1 MTVMTG
7 ALYPQRPGALS
18 RGAYSFRNGGWA
30 DLATALGMGIL
41 SADGQNVTLP
51 QGIAAGLQN
60 FQQTSR
66 DRQQEQRQTWLDQ
79 MTQQQFD
86 LTKSEAEAR
95 AQDRKDEKA
104 RKERLR
110 ALLMGG
116 PAMPIDQGGPA
127 AGQFMKPG
135 SPGLA
140 GDLGIPDVLARALAE
155 EADPT
160 VFASL
165 FGQKATRDAQA
176 KRDAEG
182 MAWDREKFDKQY
194 ALDVKQLGV
203 SAANAAA
210 SRRIQEA
217 ELELKRQELTG
228 ADFGSGVEGKSLATI
243 DALAPVVAAG
253 QASPEQLRRYGLAYS
268 QVYGPKTTFDIA
280 TGQPKTIVNEPPPGI
295 PAPPS
300 SQQFSGDQIQMPGS
314 RVYVGEPTRMTAEQ
328 GKVAT
333 FSDRMTLSDE
343 VLRQNESALLDPA
356 QHAAK
361 SVPYGGNYLVS
372 PEFQQA
378 DQATRDFVNAVLR
391 RESGAVISP
400 EEFDNARKQYLP
412 QPGDS
417 PQVLEQKRQNR
428 QTVIQ
433 GFARE
438 AGGAYKLPKV
448 DQTTSADFAGRM
460 RSMSNDAIDA
470 MDVSTLSAADAQA
483 VLDEINRRKQAGKW

>member
-116 PAMPIDQGGPA
+116 GPAIPIGEGGPA
-127 AGQFMKPG
+127 GGQFTAPQG
-135 SPGLA
+135 PGLA
-140 GDLGIPDVLARALAE
+140 PELGLPEVIAKALAE
-155 EADPT
+155 EGDPT
-160 VFASL
+160 VFATL

-217 ELELKRQELTG
+217 ELALKQRELEGRGGVGDL
-228 ADFGSGVEGKSLATI
+228 FGKGDEANVILA
-243 DALAPVVAAG
+243 
-253 QASPEQLRRYGLAYS
+253 
-268 QVYGPKTTFDIA
+268 YGPKIRAGTATPDEIDAYNLAVAAFQKAIPIA
-280 TGQPKTIVNEPPPGI
+280 IPDPNNPGAMMQGIYRPELPQGFPAPGSAGGSMQGATPSDGQSGGI
-295 PAPPS
+295 TRIEGSSKPPS
-300 SQQFSGDQIQMPGS
+300 SEQA
-314 RVYVGEPTRMTAEQ
+314 RM
-328 GKVAT
+328 VAVT
-333 FSDRMTLSDE
+333 D
-343 VLRQNESALLDPA
+343 SALAASQKVRGLIFDKDGKLRRDLLALKALPWQGLSSEAKQLSTYYYALADADIRLRTGTAAPA
-356 QHAAK
+356 SEIEAHARAMMPDVTDSEQSALTK
-361 SVPYGGNYLVS
+361 IEAVESIAAAVNRQFKP
-372 PEFQQA
+372 PKA
-378 DQATRDFVNAVLR
+378 DQPA
-391 RESGAVISP
+391 S
-400 EEFDNARKQYLP
+400 NARP
-412 QPGDS
+412 
-417 PQVLEQKRQNR
+417 
-428 QTVIQ
+428 
-433 GFARE
+433 
-438 AGGAYKLPKV
+438 
-448 DQTTSADFAGRM
+448 SADDLA
-460 RSMSNDAIDA
+460 
-470 MDVSTLSAADAQA
+470 
-483 VLDEINRRKQAGKW
+483 EKWGIK